1 MKRRNR
7 KYLQKMLCM
16 ILSLAMVMT
25 GINLP
30 QLGVQAAELDV
41 VEDAA
46 ETGQDS
52 GKDYIVG
59 GDFVGLEWGTNNL
72 GSWKFGAWT
81 AIVDKGVSLSDWQ
94 PHNGGGA
101 ESDTCLGIT
110 FKSDLT
116 DDGVFDVYQTI
127 SEELPAGTYRFEGYV
142 KNETKACVLFGGS
155 YSEAEENLETSDDD
169 DREQGS
175 ESGEWKKV
183 TKEFTLESA
192 VSDYVVG
199 IHVTAGAS
207 AWVCID
213 DVSLVCVSQETKNY
227 IVGGDCNQDWANEQL
242 GNWLISSWDALGS
255 ISVGHWAA
263 YDPTTDSD
271 MGYDSWFKNAG
282 SFTMYQTID
291 SLPKGTY
298 ELRAW
303 LKVNTGP
310 SGSTA
315 MGVDGEDSESMG
327 NSEEEATAL
336 TTEWQEIIHKFT
348 IDSDKTNY
356 AVGILMTAPAG
367 EDIHLDNV
375 SLKQIAVQP
384 EEGTGD
390 GEDYRN
396 DLKALYETVFAL
408 IDGNGEAYFLAKYL
422 SAVKEKLDVVESLIE
437 ADSTDPTVNKNAYDE
452 LLAAKNA
459 LKGKEVTFYVYNEDA
474 TPLLAVK
481 GQKLEKW
488 NETDESA
495 EELEVFNAGVTW
507 ANFYAMTEVT
517 DSPNWYE
524 LTFMMPVVASGA
536 ELFEIYSGSSSNW
549 IAKFFNGG
557 EDAKTDASQI
567 LSDKPYY
574 KDGVF
579 YASKEE
585 AERVTLKML
594 KDYVEGEKITAIEA
608 AQSTYTEESWKGFSD
623 ALTAAKT
630 TIADSKNLED
640 NATNEAI
647 KTAYEELDA
656 AVKGLQKKDVQ
667 VTFFVYDDTAIPLIA
682 KKGDALCKLGA
693 NDEEVPLE
701 TYDAGVTWALFY
713 AMTAVDGHENWYE
726 LTFIMPEAVEGAFF
740 ELYSKIEGNWT
751 TDGWITKFTNASGEY
766 TTDIKPLLEGKCYYK
781 AGSFYSSIE
790 EAEDYTLEQLSA
802 LHTQAAALIEGK
814 KPEDFMAGYDA
825 LLEKMAAAK
834 ALIDAA
840 STDKVKIKAAYQE
853 LNAAMKGLQM
863 QETQAVLYYYYA
875 GAEKLG
881 INIWKDGGESLSTT
895 ATVAEWHI
903 WNAGDTYEM
912 TPVSGHAG
920 WFSIPLIFRDGAD
933 AAKAGFGIY
942 YDSNDKAKA
951 GEISY
956 QWNGKEIYA
965 QLSSGANPCYAVNG
979 EKVYGGTADDVAGYL
994 RMITLHVYGGE
1005 TIPSL
1010 QLKGTLETIDDE
1022 TNGKKTLTADSTDEW
1037 SNNYYKLHA
1046 DVAGDGWYELTF
1058 ILPKGEASAK
1068 LMELYLGEKWSKN
1081 LVNGPTENDG
1091 EVDITQ
1097 TLAGLT
1103 YYKDGVFYADKSSIP
1118 GGNLEAVRKALEMQ
1132 VAIMKKLE
1140 QKNYE
1145 AESWKILETRLAEAE
1160 KALKDY
1166 ADVKEGDEA
1175 EKAQT
1180 ALQKA
1185 YDNLMA
1191 AFEALVPAGKAEI
1204 SVKQIAL
1211 SDDFITG
1218 ADLSS
1223 YISLKESGVV
1233 FKDKNGN
1240 ALSDE
1245 EFFKMLA
1252 EGGTNW
1258 VRIRVWN
1265 DPYDSNGNGYGG
1277 GNSDLEKAVEIGK
1290 LATGA
1295 GMRVLIDFHY
1305 SDFWA
1310 DPAKQQAPKAWSSY
1324 TTTQKEQAVYDFT
1337 LESLN
1342 TLKRAGVDVG
1352 MVQVGNETNNGVC
1365 GETTWDGIA
1374 KIFNAGSRAVR
1385 AFDPNCL
1392 VAVHYTD
1399 PQNGFGKFAAN
1410 LSAKQV
1416 DYDVFASSYYP
1427 FWHGTTAQ
1435 LTESLQYI
1443 ATTYGKK
1450 VMVAET
1456 SWTTTWEDGDGHG
1469 NTAPKTQG
1477 QDLNYPISVQGQADE
1492 MRDVVNAVNLVNN
1505 SVFGAGI
1512 GVFYWEPAWLSVY
1525 YAYNADGS
1533 VNQTEYNKNKA
1544 LWEKYGSGWASSYAY
1559 EYDPSDA
1566 GLWYGGSAIDNQAWF
1581 DFDGTAL
1588 PTAEVYRLIR
1598 IGATAP
1604 RSVSQVQSRLTMENV
1619 KVGEVIDF
1627 PETIEVSFNDGS
1639 KMDCPV
1645 TWDEDELKEVNTDRA
1660 GSYTVTG
1667 VAVCTYK
1674 QVESAT
1680 TTVTEKFN
1688 VTLEIRVTSASNIL
1702 VNPGFEEGSET
1713 GSVAKG
1719 WTLQY
1724 ANNDSSGYTI
1734 KPTTENPRSGAYG
1747 LNFYRESKL
1756 QFSVVQ
1762 KVEGLAP
1769 GNYTFGGY
1777 IQGGSA
1783 GSEDYQYAV
1792 VTVHGKDG
1800 SVATYKAKCSLSGWL
1815 NWANPEL
1822 TGIIVTEGDYLEVGF
1837 EVNSSVDGSWGS
1849 IDDCYLY
1856 GSYELIVDE
1865 NIQHGSL
1872 TINNMEPTSGEI
1884 VRVTAQPDR
1893 GYGLSKIT
1901 VTGDMVTSAILTGS
1915 SAAASYDAASHTAIL
1930 TYDGWADTTEVV
1942 FRMPDGIV
1950 KVSAEF
1956 VDLFAGGVIDL
1967 ENAAIE
1973 VDPIKPQYHTGRAIT
1988 PAVTI
1993 RYKGYTLTSADYSAS
2008 YENNIDVTKKDSSGK
2023 PENPAVITLTGKGR
2037 FTGTRKVT
2045 FEIVE
2050 ETRID
2055 LSKATVTL
2063 KSYDDETKQAYYY
2076 TGDKI
2081 KPQVEVV
2088 VDGTTVPNTGYDV
2101 YYESNEKVGTKA
2113 KLFVIGNGVQ
2123 YKGVVT
2129 KSFKI
2134 VKCPVSALTIS
2145 NPAGSTYTG
2154 SKVTPVI
2161 TVKQGN
2167 KILQPNKDYKITYKN
2182 NVNVSR
2188 SETDTYLTVKGVGNY
2203 AGVSEKKYFQIKA
2216 KSISDVSVKATV
2228 PSLEEKSGAQA
2239 VKVTMKDG
2247 KKTISTSN
2255 YAIVDILKADGTSL
2269 GDTKVKEAGSY
2280 IAVIE
2285 GKKNYGGTRKE
2296 AFRVV
2301 DKDHLISNA
2310 VVKADKMVYTGSAI
2324 KFTTTGEAANLT
2336 VTMGKGGSAKR
2347 LTEGTEYSITYED
2360 NIKAGKGTMIIT
2372 GVGEYAGTKK
2382 VTFTIQKRAMT
2393 MYVPDKAQGA
2403 DGSSTGFIKCD
2414 IVPDD
2419 IYDKDQYYT
2428 GYQLTPDLKVTS
2440 INDGQEV
2447 SLKKGTDYT
2456 VSYKNNLKPGSK
2468 ATIVIKGKGN
2478 YSGSVTF
2485 KDAFTVLDRKLDDL
2499 AVTIN
2504 PVSYTGKAIRPEVTF
2519 VDKKTGVKLN
2529 LKQGVAYSI
2538 TYKNNTKV
2546 AGKGSAAKPYVVI
2559 TEKGMNQGGEK
2570 KKMELAFTITTAAI
2584 TDKDV
2589 APILA
2594 QTYKGKE
2601 VKPTVKIK
2609 VGGRSLKAGK
2619 DYLVT
2624 YIDNEDVGR
2633 ATVQIVGIGSYSG
2646 TVKKTFIIK

>member
-30 QLGVQAAELDV
+30 QLGVQAAESDV
-41 VEDAA
+41 VKEAA
-46 ETGQDS
+46 ETGEDS

-59 GDFVGLEWGTNNL
+59 GDFVGLEWAGGKL
-72 GSWKFGAWT
+72 GSWEFSGWEVAEAKLNGWASRT
-81 AIVDKGVSLSDWQ
+81 NPKDVSEGDEKAEYGLAISYK
-94 PHNGGGA
+94 
-101 ESDTCLGIT
+101 E
-110 FKSDLT
+110 
-116 DDGVFDVYQTI
+116 DGVFDVYQTI
-127 SEELPAGTYRFEGYV
+127 SELPAGTYRFEGYV
-142 KNETKACVLFGGS
+142 KNETKAGVLFGGS
-155 YSEAEENLETSDDD
+155 YSEAMGNLEASDDD
-169 DREQGS
+169 NREQGIAS
-175 ESGEWKKV
+175 DQWKKV
-183 TKEFTLESA
+183 TKEFTFESA

-213 DVSLVCVSQETKNY
+213 DVSLVCVTQESEGDKQTPY
-227 IVGGDCNQDWANEQL
+227 IVDGDFVGLEWNGNKFGSWQFGDWTAIADKGVSLSDWQSHNGGGAETDTCL
-242 GNWLISSWDALGS
+242 GISFKSDL
-255 ISVGHWAA
+255 
-263 YDPTTDSD
+263 TDNGNFD
-271 MGYDSWFKNAG
+271 V
-282 SFTMYQTID
+282 YQTI
-291 SLPKGTY
+291 SELPAGTY
-298 ELRAW
+298 RFEGYVKNATKAYVLFGG
-303 LKVNTGP
+303 NY
-310 SGSTA
+310 
-315 MGVDGEDSESMG
+315 SEA
-327 NSEEEATAL
+327 EENL
-336 TTEWQEIIHKFT
+336 
-348 IDSDKTNY
+348 
-356 AVGILMTAPAG
+356 
-367 EDIHLDNV
+367 
-375 SLKQIAVQP
+375 
-384 EEGTGD
+384 GTGD
-390 GEDYRN
+390 GDDREPDSESDWKKVTKEFTLKSAVSDYVVGIRVSAGSGAWVCI
-396 DLKALYETVFAL
+396 DDVSLVCIAQEVEGYTLEELSALYDKAAAL
-408 IDGNGEAYFLAKYL
+408 IEGKNAEDFKAGFDALTEALKNAKT
-422 SAVKEKLDVVESLIE
+422 LID
-437 ADSTDPTVNKNAYDE
+437 ADSTDK
-452 LLAAKNA
+452 
-459 LKGKEVTFYVYNEDA
+459 
-474 TPLLAVK
+474 
-481 GQKLEKW
+481 
-488 NETDESA
+488 
-495 EELEVFNAGVTW
+495 
-507 ANFYAMTEVT
+507 
-517 DSPNWYE
+517 
-524 LTFMMPVVASGA
+524 
-536 ELFEIYSGSSSNW
+536 
-549 IAKFFNGG
+549 
-557 EDAKTDASQI
+557 
-567 LSDKPYY
+567 
-574 KDGVF
+574 
-579 YASKEE
+579 
-585 AERVTLKML
+585 
-594 KDYVEGEKITAIEA
+594 TAI
-608 AQSTYTEESWKGFSD
+608 
-623 ALTAAKT
+623 
-630 TIADSKNLED
+630 N
-640 NATNEAI
+640 
-647 KTAYEELDA
+647 TAYEELDA
-656 AVKGLQKKDVQ
+656 AMKGLQKKGEQ
-667 VTFFVYDDTAIPLIA
+667 ITFYVYDSAATPLIA
-682 KKGDALCKLGA
+682 KKGDALCKPGEDGEA
-693 NDEEVPLE
+693 VPLE
-701 TYDAGVTWALFY
+701 TYDAGVDWALFY

-740 ELYSKIEGNWT
+740 ELYSGSTSN
-751 TDGWITKFTNASGEY
+751 WITKFTNASGEY
-766 TTDIKPLLEGKCYYK
+766 TTDIKPILEGNCYYK

-790 EAEDYTLEQLSA
+790 EAEDYTLEQLTA

-814 KPEDFMAGYDA
+814 KPEDFKAGYEA
-825 LLEKMAAAK
+825 LQEKMAAAK
-834 ALIDAA
+834 TLIDDA
-840 STDKVKIKAAYQE
+840 STDKAAIKTAYKE
-853 LNAAMKGLQM
+853 LDAAMRGLQK
-863 QETQAVLYYYYA
+863 QETQAVLYYYSA
-875 GAEKLG
+875 SAEKLG

-895 ATVAEWHI
+895 ATAADWHI
-903 WNAGDTYEM
+903 WNAGDIHGM
-912 TPVSGHAG
+912 TPVSGCAG
-920 WFSIPLIFRDGAD
+920 WFSIPLTFRDGVD
-933 AAKAGFGIY
+933 AAKAGFDIY
-942 YDSNDKAKA
+942 YDSDENAKA
-951 GEISY
+951 GTISY
-956 QWNGKEIYA
+956 SWDGAEIYK
-965 QLSSGANPCYAVNG
+965 QLSSGANPCYAVKG
-979 EKVYGGTADDVAGYL
+979 DKVYGGTADDVAGYL
-994 RMITLHVYGGE
+994 RMITLHVYGGG

-1010 QLKGTLETIDDE
+1010 QLSGTLETIDDA
-1022 TNGKKTLTADSTDEW
+1022 TNGKKALTADSTDEW
-1037 SNNYYKLHA
+1037 GNKYYNLHA
-1046 DVAGDGWYELTF
+1046 DAAGDGWYELTF
-1058 ILPKGEASAK
+1058 ILPQGEASAK
-1068 LMELYLGEKWSKN
+1068 LMGLYLGEKWSKD
-1081 LVNGPTENDG
+1081 LVNGPTENDW
-1091 EVDITQ
+1091 EADITQ
-1097 TLAGLT
+1097 ALAGLT
-1103 YYKDGVFYADKSSIP
+1103 YYKDGVFYADKSSLP

-1145 AESWKILETRLAEAE
+1145 AESWKVLETRLAEAE

-1191 AFEALVPAGKAEI
+1191 AFEALVPAGEAEI

-1233 FKDKNGN
+1233 FKDKKGN

-1252 EGGTNW
+1252 DGGTNW

-1295 GMRVLIDFHY
+1295 GMKVLIDFHY

-1310 DPAKQQAPKAWSSY
+1310 DPAKQQTPKAWSSY
-1324 TTTQKEQAVYDFT
+1324 TLTQKEQAVYDFT

-1342 TLKRAGVDVG
+1342 TLKSGGVDVG

-1374 KIFNAGSRAVR
+1374 KIFNAGSKAVR
-1385 AFDPNCL
+1385 TFDPNCL

-1410 LSAKQV
+1410 LSAQQV

-1427 FWHGTTAQ
+1427 FWHGTTAE

-1492 MRDVVNAVNLVNN
+1492 MRDVVNAVNLVND

-1544 LWEKYGSGWASSYAY
+1544 LWEKYGSGWASSYSY

-1604 RSVSQVQSRLTMENV
+1604 RSVSQVQSRITMENV
-1619 KVGEVIDF
+1619 KVGEVIAF
-1627 PETIEVSFNDGS
+1627 PESIEVSFNDGS

-1645 TWDEDELKEVNTDRA
+1645 TWDEDELKAVNTDRA

-1667 VAVCTYK
+1667 VAVCTYQ
-1674 QVESAT
+1674 QVESAA

-1702 VNPGFEEGSET
+1702 VNPGFEEGSES
-1713 GSVAKG
+1713 GSVAKS
-1719 WTLQY
+1719 WTIQY

-1734 KPTTENPRSGAYG
+1734 KPTTENPRSGEYG

-1800 SVATYKAKCSLSGWL
+1800 SVATYKTKCSLSGWL
-1815 NWANPEL
+1815 NWANPEIK
-1822 TGIIVTEGDYLEVGF
+1822 GIIVAEGDYLEVGF

-1872 TINNMEPTSGEI
+1872 TINNMEPTSGEV
-1884 VRVTAQPDR
+1884 VRVTAQPDQ

-1915 SAAASYDAASHTAIL
+1915 SAVASYDAASHTAIL
-1930 TYDGWADTTEVV
+1930 TYDGWADTTEAV
-1942 FRMPDGIV
+1942 FPMPDGIV

-1956 VDLFAGGVIDL
+1956 VDLFAGGAIDL
-1967 ENAAIE
+1967 GNAAIE
-1973 VDPIKPQYHTGRAIT
+1973 VDPIKPQYYTGNAIT
-1988 PAVTI
+1988 PAVTV

-2008 YENNIDVTKKDSSGK
+2008 YDNNIEVTKKDSSGK
-2023 PENPAVITLTGKGR
+2023 PENPAVITLTGKGH
-2037 FTGTRKVT
+2037 FAGTKTVT
-2045 FEIVE
+2045 FEILE
-2050 ETRID
+2050 ENRID

-2063 KSYDDETKQAYYY
+2063 KNYDDETKQAYYY

-2088 VDGTTVPNTGYDV
+2088 VDGTTVPDTGYDV
-2101 YYESNEKVGTKA
+2101 YYESNVKVGTKA
-2113 KLFVIGNGVQ
+2113 KLFVVGNGVQ

-2145 NPAGSTYTG
+2145 NPSGSTYTG
-2154 SKVTPVI
+2154 GKVTPVI

-2182 NVNVSR
+2182 NVNVSK
-2188 SETDTYLTVKGVGNY
+2188 SETDTYLTVKGIGNY
-2203 AGVSEKKYFQIKA
+2203 TGVSEKKYFQIKA

-2228 PSLEEKSGAQA
+2228 PSLAEKSGAQA

-2247 KKTISTSN
+2247 KKTISASN
-2255 YAIVDILKADGTSL
+2255 YAIVDILKVEVKDDKVVETSL
-2269 GDTKVKEAGSY
+2269 GDTKVKDAGSY

-2296 AFRVV
+2296 AFQVV

-2310 VVKADKMVYTGSAI
+2310 VIKADKMVYTGSAI
-2324 KFTTTGEAANLT
+2324 KFTTTGDAANLT
-2336 VTMGKGGSAKR
+2336 VTMGKGDSAKK
-2347 LTEGTEYSITYED
+2347 LTEGTEYTIAYEN

-2382 VTFTIQKRAMT
+2382 VTFTIQKRKMT
-2393 MYVPDKAQGA
+2393 DSIQ
-2403 DGSSTGFIKCD
+2403 CE

-2419 IYDKDQYYT
+2419 IYGIEQYYT

-2440 INDGQEV
+2440 VNDGQKV

-2485 KDAFTVLDRKLDDL
+2485 KDAFEVLDRKLDDL
-2499 AVTIN
+2499 AVTIT

-2570 KKMELAFTITTAAI
+2570 KKIELAFTITTAAI

-2589 APILA
+2589 TPILA

-2624 YIDNEDVGR
+2624 YVDNEDVGR